1 MTQRTDRRT
10 VRVTTS
16 GPTITISPAT
26 SVLGDLRVG
35 RLEVGGGG
43 GLVGVN
49 MPLFRLVRKAGGGFD
64 AVAWAG
70 LAAVVVGLLK
80 ANGVPVSVAAPDAF
94 SLTQAGGTPWP
105 LDPAVVAL
113 PRRTRRAL
121 VRYGGAVDPLN
132 LAAQLVAAA
141 GTKNGK
147 VVVLVRSRREGSALR
162 RHLIATAAAA
172 QAVSVCTL
180 GTSGLAGLEEA
191 GLVLVLDAL
200 HATWADPLTA
210 EDALPVTPT
219 GFAPAVGLMDRLGG
233 LPAKAAVVG
242 FLPVDRTL
250 SPFETARA
258 WQIYGPDELVVP
270 AHGVVVRPVGVAVH
284 RVGLG
289 RRLSRAA
296 DALAVKNGLWRDP
309 VRNRRLAALAR
320 AVATGDDVALRAAFP
335 AIVGGGPGTGP
346 RSVLVLCEG
355 LDQAEF
361 IAGLLPGWPV
371 VTGRDEAD
379 AAANPAGR
387 PIGVNTVIAT
397 AYTVIATA
405 YTVIATA
412 LGVRKLPGGDFDVV
426 VRADPG
432 HGLPPLPPGWAHGR
446 TLRPLLVVEADDA
459 GHPLARRWSRQ
470 RRAAH
475 LAAGWPV
482 VGTDRDLFA
491 WHRFCAL
498 VLHRGASA

>member
-1 MTQRTDRRT
+1 MTQRTARRT

-16 GPTITISPAT
+16 GPTISVTPAT
-26 SVLGDLRVG
+26 SLLGDLRVG
-35 RLEVGGGG
+35 RLEVGGGRG
-43 GLVGVN
+43 PGLARVDGA
-49 MPLFRLVRKAGGGFD
+49 LFRLVPRAGGGFD
-64 AVAWAG
+64 AVVWAG
-70 LAAVVVGLLK
+70 LAAVVVGLHK
-80 ANGVPVSVAAPDAF
+80 ADGVPVGVAAPAAF

-162 RHLIATAAAA
+162 RRLIATAAAA

-180 GTSGLAGLEEA
+180 GTSGLAVLEKA

-210 EDALPVTPT
+210 AAALPVTPT
-219 GFAPAVGLMDRLGG
+219 GSAPAVGLMDRLVG
-233 LPAKAAVVG
+233 LPANAAVVG
-242 FLPVDRTL
+242 FLPLDRTL

-258 WQIYGPDELVVP
+258 WQIYGPEELVVP
-270 AHGVVVRPVGVAVH
+270 AHGLVVRPVDVAVH

-309 VRNRRLAALAR
+309 VRNRRMAALAR
-320 AVATGDDVALRAAFP
+320 AVAAGDDVALRAAFP
-335 AIVGGGPGTGP
+335 AIVGGESGTGP

-387 PIGVNTVIAT
+387 PIGVNM
-397 AYTVIATA
+397 VIATA

-412 LGVRKLPGGDFDVV
+412 LGVRKTSGGDFDVV

-446 TLRPLLVVEADDA
+446 TLRPLLVVEAADA

-470 RRAAH
+470 RRAAY

-491 WHRFCAL
+491 WHRFRAL
-498 VLHRGASA
+498 VLNRGASA